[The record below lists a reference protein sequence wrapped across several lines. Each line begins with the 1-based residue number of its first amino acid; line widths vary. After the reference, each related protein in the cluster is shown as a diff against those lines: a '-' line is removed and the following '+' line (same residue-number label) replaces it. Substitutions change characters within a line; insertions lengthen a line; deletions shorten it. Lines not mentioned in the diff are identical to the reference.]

1 MKTTR
6 LFQKFVKIWNFVK
19 PYGDHTWSS
28 KPIHFR
34 VTDQSGKKYVILYPP
49 FWLVDALKMNL
60 FSRLRFVARVNFNLY
75 KNMYSQLTV
84 NLKFLLTAGGT
95 LFFAMHKYV
104 PMSSLETFCNS
115 NTSPW
120 TRFWCT
126 SFPFLSWNR
135 ILALSFCDFGFFD
148 HIMVGCGCPVAEQ
161 INFAEPPSAT
171 LRSSVLCLSDIW
183 GGITT
188 SRVAT

>member
-1 MKTTR
+1 MIFDIEDWHWKSNFGTFWQLAITP
-6 LFQKFVKIWNFVK
+6 KFNNFLWVRWFLGKNISNFVPTVWK
-19 PYGDHTWSS
+19 LHDPCCH
-28 KPIHFR
+28 
-34 VTDQSGKKYVILYPP
+34 
-49 FWLVDALKMNL
+49 
-60 FSRLRFVARVNFNLY
+60 
-75 KNMYSQLTV
+75 NMYSQLTV

-135 ILALSFCDFGFFD
+135 ILALSFCDFGIFCQ
-148 HIMVGCGCPVAEQ
+148 IMVGWGCPVAEQ